1 MGICMAREKQVHL
14 DGVTEDE
21 LIVFRSECMINL
33 HMVPF
38 EVFRS

>member
-1 MGICMAREKQVHL
+1 MGTCFTREHSIHL
-14 DGVTEDE
+14 DGVSEEE
-21 LIVFRSECMINL
+21 LIVFRSECKINL